1 MAVDRR
7 PSRVRDVDDVGPRCV
22 ICGGEARH
30 YCGKCDEWFCDR
42 CVTNWP
48 MRAVYAGMKLLNK
61 MLKGG
66 GE

>member
-1 MAVDRR
+1 MADN
-7 PSRVRDVDDVGPRCV
+7 VGPRCV